1 MGNILISTYCPH
13 SSLPLAKRGKRYMLL
28 IGSFVG
34 SLCPEWLFYTWAIA
48 TGNAMNQKGSLGT

>member
-1 MGNILISTYCPH
+1 MGNILISTYCHHCP
-13 SSLPLAKRGKRYMLL
+13 PALAKRGKRYILL

-48 TGNAMNQKGSLGT
+48 TGNAMNQKGSWGT